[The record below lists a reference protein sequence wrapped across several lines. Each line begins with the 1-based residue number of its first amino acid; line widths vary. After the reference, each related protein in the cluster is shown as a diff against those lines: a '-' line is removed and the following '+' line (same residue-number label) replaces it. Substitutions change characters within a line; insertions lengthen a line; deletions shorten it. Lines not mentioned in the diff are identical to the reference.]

1 MTDNAV
7 AAIRQVIAEADD
19 EDIRGIRIAASS
31 SCDGLRYEMGLE
43 AIAHQDDAVIHIR
56 DLIVFVDAQ
65 SRPLLDGTEVDF
77 CDTPAATGFIFNG
90 PERCSG
96 CGKRGACGS

>member
-7 AAIRQVIAEADD
+7 AAIRRVIAQADD

-31 SCDGLRYEMGLE
+31 GCEGLRYEMGLE
-43 AIAHQDDAVIHIR
+43 AVARENDAVIHV
-56 DLIVFVDAQ
+56 DGLIVFVDAV
-65 SRPLLDGTEVDF
+65 SKPLLDGTEVDF

-90 PERCSG
+90 PERCSA
-96 CGKRGACGS
+96 CGKRGTCGS